1 MTQLETTLA
10 GLDHFAIQRCL
21 SAMACTGKLLPFAPQ
36 ITRLAR
42 RAVLANASSGT
53 KEPNRED
60 LNECFRLQKAGQ
72 QFHENDDPLE
82 DVAVGCVHVDSAG
95 SFRVLLGCNPLGD
108 FYCSDVVAGLSAAAQ
123 MEPYQHPFQAVIAL
137 LQLSEALI
145 ARAGLP
151 RYCEAT
157 RGDEDEAVCLDDWE
171 DIRSAWEAQLFT
183 ASDLEQLSIN
193 AEYLIPFVFGIP
205 DQTRADKAHG
215 ASDEL
220 VRKPI
225 LRKEEG
231 WILACPLEITV
242 TIRMYVLAMFKGG
255 WPKTIF
261 EQSLMESHVNALGSL
276 FLMRAKAA
284 NLHWQ
289 PPKAPDAIPNIY
301 ATAGRFDGD
310 KIVHVVVLPP
320 SPEHYSSDGAG
331 EFQHITDKAMPGF
344 GAYLDASIEAL
355 NKDHSPREGITLLVK
370 STVGEGFVVSMPNRR
385 PNWTTRVFTIHQIL
399 GLGRTEDF
407 TLVELLRW
415 SRHMSRLEQSDVQ
428 IHTLHGAIELFA
440 AWRAQG
446 GVLLTDEI
454 PTDVERLMLVFDGS
468 HSTRWIT
475 QIRHEWDDH
484 LVSHPEIEYQIL
496 VVRYDHH
503 SFWPSD
509 RKSPVYVPL
518 EMPKWPMR
526 AAFIERVGSW
536 WIEAQRGDSPE
547 ADHTAYELWKCV
559 TNWVERLTSS
569 FEQQE
574 IPLGGTFRVKVSFKN
589 LNLAASQSPPS
600 DTEPLEFRLSE
611 KDRCIWI
618 SVLPGFLTLLHEP
631 QNVAESLL
639 VAGLLEGIAGLTSMT
654 RTKMRTIFDEV
665 VGNVDARFFHVMRS
679 WDANLLQPESG
690 HTLRVTHSF
699 SQLGEVQWEALRA
712 CEAPTFPLVAA
723 DQPAAVKMLEKVVDH
738 LWVSV
743 ENQLAGLR
751 FEGVARRALDGFG
764 QIERHRHQWRLTA
777 RSLFAVQPESDNVA
791 GVIAEKEAELNWAS
805 ICHRLVIE
813 TGMYVAERS
822 DSRDVTEDEFGKLL
836 CLMRLLIGHAHLRD
850 LIASGLARPPV
861 VIRSNGRIDADDT
874 FLDEVAV
881 KHVETFMTGKIEDAV
896 ESYEETL
903 GVLDFED
910 SDEPASSP
918 PDAHAKQKFEDAY
931 EAEFGFSIHQLAA
944 VVEAFSSKGMK
955 ANRPLFFMT
964 HEELKAFLS
973 NEVGLATVA
982 ADKMIV
988 EMSLPRR
995 RAWDK
1000 DLKPWRNEDV
1010 YPWRYRRALSLL
1022 CRPWV
1027 FIERGSENGFL
1038 LSPGLLLRSFE
1049 YLERTWKGGRFPQ
1062 EMMRSSEMKS
1072 FAGSVAEKAGKRFET
1087 KVAQAVKDQG
1097 WNVLEGIKMEG
1108 LGAIDP
1114 LRGYGDIDVLAWKSG
1129 CTDVYVVE
1137 CKNFM
1142 FAATIGEVADEISSF
1157 AGEEG
1162 DYLWKHFR
1170 RIKWLADHPEV
1181 VQRITANTSDSLVLV
1196 PTLVTSQPSPLEHHT
1211 PSLCPSL
1218 RACSIKSLPLIFPA
1232 CPAK

>member
-1 MTQLETTLA
+1 MEHLDTVLA
-10 GLDHFAIQRCL
+10 GLDHFAIQRFL
-21 SAMACTGKLLPFAPQ
+21 SAIACTGKFLSFAPQ

-42 RAVLANASSGT
+42 RAVIANANTGT
-53 KEPNRED
+53 KEPNIED

-72 QFHENDDPLE
+72 QFHESDDPLE
-82 DVAVGCVHVDSAG
+82 DVAVGCVHLRSAG
-95 SFRVLLGCNPLGD
+95 SFRVLLGCNPFGD
-108 FYCSDVVAGLSAAAQ
+108 FQCTDVVAGLFEAAQ
-123 MEPYQHPFQAVIAL
+123 MEPFRRPFQAVTAL

-145 ARAGLP
+145 SRVGLP
-151 RYCEAT
+151 RYCQPW
-157 RGDEDEAVCLDDWE
+157 GHVDEAVCLHAWDD
-171 DIRSAWEAQLFT
+171 IKPAWVAQLFT

-193 AEYLIPFVFGIP
+193 PEHLLPFVFGIP
-205 DQTRADKAHG
+205 DQTRADKAHVVP
-215 ASDEL
+215 DEL

-225 LRKEEG
+225 LRNADG

-242 TIRMYVLAMFKGG
+242 TIRMYVFAMFKGG
-255 WPKTIF
+255 WPKVIF
-261 EQSLMESHVNALGSL
+261 EQSLMESHVNALCSL
-276 FLMRAKAA
+276 FLMRAKAV

-289 PPKAPDAIPNIY
+289 SPKAPDAIPNIY

-310 KIVHVVVLPP
+310 KIIHVVVLPP
-320 SPEHYSSDGAG
+320 SPEHYRSDGAS

-355 NKDHSPREGITLLVK
+355 NKDYAPREGITLLVK

-399 GLGRTEDF
+399 SLGRTEDF

-415 SRHMSRLEQSDVQ
+415 SRHLSRLEQSAVQ
-428 IHTLHGAIELFA
+428 IHTLHGAIDLFA
-440 AWRAQG
+440 AWCAQG

-484 LVSHPEIEYQIL
+484 LVSHPEIEDQIL
-496 VVRYDHH
+496 VVRFDHH

-518 EMPKWPMR
+518 EMPNWPIM
-526 AAFIERVGSW
+526 AAFIERASSW
-536 WIEAQRGDSPE
+536 WIEAQRGDNPE
-547 ADHTAYELWKCV
+547 ADNTAYEVWKCV
-559 TNWVERLTSS
+559 TNWVERLTGS
-569 FEQQE
+569 FEKHQISLE
-574 IPLGGTFRVKVSFKN
+574 GRFRVKLSFKN
-589 LNLAASQSPPS
+589 LELATSQSPPT
-600 DTEPLEFRLSE
+600 DTDPLEFRLSE

-618 SVLPGFLTLLHEP
+618 SVMPGFLTLLHEP
-631 QNVAESLL
+631 PNVAERLL
-639 VAGLLEGIAGLTSMT
+639 VAGLLEGIFGLTSMP
-654 RTKMRTIFDEV
+654 RTVMRKIFDEV
-665 VGNVDARFFHVMRS
+665 VGNVDARFFHVTWS
-679 WDANLLQPESG
+679 WDANLLQPDSG
-690 HTLRVTHSF
+690 HTLRVTNSF

-712 CEAPTFPLVAA
+712 CETPTFPLVAT
-723 DQPAAVKMLEKVVDH
+723 DQLAAVKMLEKVVDH
-738 LWVSV
+738 LWMLV
-743 ENQLAGLR
+743 ENQVAGLR

-764 QIERHRHQWRLTA
+764 QIERHRHLWRLTA
-777 RSLFAVQPESDNVA
+777 RALFAVQPESDNVA

-805 ICHRLVIE
+805 ICHRLIIE

-822 DSRDVTEDEFGKLL
+822 DGRDVTEDEFGKLL
-836 CLMRLLIGHAHLRD
+836 CLIRLLIGHAHLRD

-861 VIRSNGRIDADDT
+861 IIRSNGRIDAEDS
-874 FLDEVAV
+874 FLDDVAV
-881 KHVETFMTGKIEDAV
+881 KHMESFMTGKIEDAV

-903 GVLDFED
+903 GVRDFED
-910 SDEPASSP
+910 SDVPAISP
-918 PDAHAKQKFEDAY
+918 PDAFAKQKFEEAY

-964 HEELKAFLS
+964 HQELKAFLS
-973 NEVGLATVA
+973 TEVGLTTVVT
-982 ADKMIV
+982 DKMIV

-1000 DLKPWRNEDV
+1000 DLKPWRKEDV

-1027 FIERGSENGFL
+1027 SVERGSENGFL
-1038 LSPGLLLRSFE
+1038 LSPGLMLRSFE

-1062 EMMRSSEMKS
+1062 EMMRSSEMRS
-1072 FAGSVAEKAGKRFET
+1072 FAGSVAEKAGKRFEI
-1087 KVAQAVKDQG
+1087 KVAQAIKDQG
-1097 WNVLEGIKMEG
+1097 WNVLDGIKMEG

-1114 LRGYGDIDVLAWKSG
+1114 LRGYGDIDVFAWKAG
-1129 CTDVYVVE
+1129 CSAVYVIE

-1157 AGEEG
+1157 AGKEG
-1162 DYLWKHFR
+1162 DYLWKHLR
-1170 RIKWLADHPEV
+1170 RVNWLISNPETVRRLIGTVPALITIHPV
-1181 VQRITANTSDSLVLV
+1181 
-1196 PTLVTSQPSPLEHHT
+1196 LVTSQPSPLEHHA
-1211 PSLCPSL
+1211 PPLCPHL
-1218 RACSIKSLPLIFPA
+1218 RTCSIKSLGGIFSVD
-1232 CPAK
+1232 